1 MSAETRLAELGIT
14 LPAPP
19 TPVAS
24 YVTFV
29 RTGDLVFTSGH
40 GPQAEDGS
48 WITGKVGV
56 DLTVDEGA
64 EAARRTAIGLVA
76 TLRAE
81 LGSLDRVTRIVKV
94 LGMVNCPPEFTD
106 HPAVING
113 CSDLLAEVFGDAGRH
128 ARSAVG
134 VGSLPLDF
142 AVEIELVAEVAQTA
156 FAASR

>member
-1 MSAETRLAELGIT
+1 MSAEARLTELGIT
-14 LPAPP
+14 LPVPP

-40 GPQAEDGS
+40 GPQDDDGS

-56 DLTVDEGA
+56 DLSVEEGA
-64 EAARRTAIGLVA
+64 DAARRTAIGLLA

-81 LGSLDRVTRIVKV
+81 LGSLDRIARIVKV
-94 LGMVNCPPEFTD
+94 FGMVNCPPEFTE

-113 CSDLLAEVFGDAGRH
+113 CSDLLADVFGDAGRH

-142 AVEIELVAEVAQTA
+142 AVEIELVAEVA
-156 FAASR
+156 